1 MTRIVRSRRWT
12 EAEVEALS
20 RKGAKALVEARNRAP
35 TPAGGGARAKPA
47 KRAKYGNTRTTVR
60 DPRLGEREVHS
71 KLEARLYR
79 RLMVLRETHV
89 VETFVPQ
96 FPIPLPGGTRLVV
109 DFLVVP
115 FDRPG
120 IRILDAKGVLTDNTL
135 TKIKAVHALYP
146 WTVECLY
153 GLECDL
159 WHPDWPIR
167 SCLEEGRVGRRRTGE
182 VRTRVR
188 ARSADGKTGPWTEG
202 EDC

>member
-47 KRAKYGNTRTTVR
+47 KRAKYGNTRTIVR

-71 KLEARLYR
+71 KLEARLYE
-79 RLMVLRETHV
+79 RLIFLRETHS

-96 FPIPLPGGTRLVV
+96 FAIPLPGGTRLVV

-120 IRILDAKGVLTDNTL
+120 IRILDAKGVLTANTL

-146 WTVECLY
+146 WAVECLY
-153 GLECDL
+153 GIECDQ
-159 WHPDWPIR
+159 WHPDWPVR
-167 SCLEEGRVGRRRTGE
+167 SCVDEGRRGGRRTGE
-182 VRTRVR
+182 VRTRAKR
-188 ARSADGKTGPWTEG
+188 LTGEG
-202 EDC
+202 R